1 MTDIDNQACET
12 SFEELRRRALAEF
25 QEGVGT
31 YPADA
36 AWALERQLK
45 KIDAAEAAA
54 RERDEANRLA
64 EERDRDHTAVARL
77 CFDQREKLAITR
89 QRRGGWWTPGCTVE
103 QLSQMLHA
111 VVAKGDPVD
120 VANYCA
126 FIRAKGGKIAPISTA
141 TAGGITAREVVTD
154 ESGVSVG
161 AGAGRLVP
169 CMPADTHYREVSPH
183 LGKSEIAGSASRRV
197 EPEVQKIVTDVVS
210 GIGAASVPNMLPA
223 GYLVGAAEFAGE
235 LLKARRKFP
244 VQASAHEG
252 FAIIAEE
259 MDELKAIVWQKQ
271 SERDYAAMRKE
282 TIQLGAMVL
291 AFLLEVVNPEN
302 RR

>member
-1 MTDIDNQACET
+1 MTDERNAEPCAV
-12 SFEELRRRALAEF
+12 SFDELRRRALAEF

-54 RERDEANRLA
+54 RGRDKARRGREPVYTF
-64 EERDRDHTAVARL
+64 RDR
-77 CFDQREKLAITR
+77 E
-89 QRRGGWWTPGCTVE
+89 VE
-103 QLSQMLHA
+103 S
-111 VVAKGDPVD
+111 
-120 VANYCA
+120 
-126 FIRAKGGKIAPISTA
+126 IPI
-141 TAGGITAREVVTD
+141 TD

-161 AGAGRLVP
+161 AGRLVP
-169 CMPADTHYREVSPH
+169 RMPAEV
-183 LGKSEIAGSASRRV
+183 AGSAARRV
-197 EPEVQKIVTDVVS
+197 EPEVQRLITDTVS
-210 GIGAASVPNMLPA
+210 GIGAASVPNLLPA

-244 VQASAHEG
+244 TQASAHEG

-271 SERDYAAMRKE
+271 SERDYAALRKE
-282 TIQLGAMVL
+282 TVQLGAMVL